1 MQESSQDQA
10 KDTDATT
17 VRAFPLSEKNADT
30 LIELWKK
37 LVDLHIFHD
46 DLKQQRLRFFLMVQ
60 VALLAGFALVIE
72 QAFSADRFSA
82 KLAFV
87 VMAFG
92 ATFVGQTLARRT
104 EAMDKRTADYVRTV
118 KNQLRNIELRL
129 KAHVPQL
136 HLMPYE
142 GQYKV
147 LNERSLTLDAN
158 GHYEDLAKVA
168 NQQKYFSISAEHP
181 ASFHERRLIRTI
193 SLVWGLGTVMTVC
206 AAVTL
211 ILPYLPLL
219 RSFF

>member
-1 MQESSQDQA
+1 MHANQVYEGDSEV
-10 KDTDATT
+10 TNI
-17 VRAFPLSEKNADT
+17 VPLPDKSADT

-46 DLKQQRLRFFLMVQ
+46 DLKQQRLRFFLMVE
-60 VALLAGFALVIE
+60 VALLAGFALVVE

-129 KAHVPQL
+129 KTQVPQL

-158 GHYEDLAKVA
+158 GHYEDLVKVA
-168 NQQKYFSISAEHP
+168 NSQKNFSISAEHP
-181 ASFHERRLIRTI
+181 ASFHERRLIRTL
-193 SLVWGLGTVMTVC
+193 SLVWGLGTLMTAC
-206 AAVTL
+206 AAITL